1 MDSYNKLPDSFNIH
15 YDVRMDSETSL
26 TKTELLQ
33 TPILIDDYEENRESI
48 IIPSQPLILRYK
60 KELQVKNY
68 YLLFVKS
75 ITMVFILTVCILVY
89 IFYK

>member
-26 TKTELLQ
+26 TNLQ
-33 TPILIDDYEENRESI
+33 TPILLDDYEENRESI

-75 ITMVFILTVCILVY
+75 ITMVFILSVCILVY

>member
-26 TKTELLQ
+26 TNLQ
-33 TPILIDDYEENRESI
+33 TPILLDDYEENRESI
-48 IIPSQPLILRYK
+48 IIPRQPLILRYK